1 MINGVL
7 TDDCELIVMAD
18 FLLVY
23 RLNDSN
29 GRFYFEWM
37 IVMSL
42 FMLLV
47 DCDGKYYV
55 DWLIVM
61 KDFQSFC
68 ALVD

>member
-1 MINGVL
+1 MIL
-7 TDDCELIVMAD
+7 MA
-18 FLLVY
+18 
-23 RLNDSN
+23 
-29 GRFYFEWM
+29 GFEWM

-61 KDFQSFC
+61 KDFLSFC